1 MSRQRRARHR
11 RATAKKRNRTAWILA
26 AILGVAAALVIT
38 AILVGQPRGPEM
50 VGDTVLV
57 NNTRCPMSGR
67 LIPPDVRERWRVD
80 LVYGGPDETYR
91 GKTLRFNTGSAEC
104 AAQLPELWSGERD
117 AVMERAGLDVQRR

>member
-1 MSRQRRARHR
+1 M
-11 RATAKKRNRTAWILA
+11 
-26 AILGVAAALVIT
+26 GVAAALVIT

-50 VGDTVLV
+50 VGDTVVV

-91 GKTLRFNTGSAEC
+91 GKTLRFNTGSTEC